1 MHSEIYAATH
11 RRSFTYLVY
20 MATGDMLLHTGFS
33 VYRLLPNFNLSIDMH
48 AETCAYRN
56 LRGNT
61 QNITHLSS
69 LRCDWQ
75 HILYTGFFVCIRTF
89 AKFHFEYWYAYGNL
103 CILKPK
109 AQRRSLT
116 YLVYVA
122 TVSRILYT
130 EFSVCI
136 QTFTK
141 FYFEYWYAYMLYA
154 YKNLCVNTHTDN
166 HSLFSLRDDT
176 YYTPDFLYA

>member
-1 MHSEIYAATH
+1 
-11 RRSFTYLVY
+11 
-20 MATGDMLLHTGFS
+20 
-33 VYRLLPNFNLSIDMH
+33 MH

-69 LRCDWQ
+69 LCCDWQ

-109 AQRRSLT
+109 AQRSLT

-122 TVSRILYT
+122 TASHILYT
-130 EFSVCI
+130 GFSVCI

-154 YKNLCVNTHTDN
+154 YKNLCVNTQTITPYLVYVTTHTIHRIFYTHN
-166 HSLFSLRDDT
+166 ISVLF
-176 YYTPDFLYA
+176 FLSRELV